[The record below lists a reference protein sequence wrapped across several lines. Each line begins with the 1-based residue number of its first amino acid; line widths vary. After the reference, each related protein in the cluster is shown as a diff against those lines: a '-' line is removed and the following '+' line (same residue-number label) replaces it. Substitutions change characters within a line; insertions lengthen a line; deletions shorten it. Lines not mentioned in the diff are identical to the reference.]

1 MFTNLR
7 PLFATAALLTCSTL
21 AAQTSRYGSHFASI
35 GNSWLGGTVFTSA
48 SLSTSVSGRGGPTT
62 RSGNAAFYAG
72 VDGKV
77 LTFTLHA
84 AQLDLAARN
93 TVVTSTV
100 TPPTQNAT
108 ASLRLQ
114 LAGFN
119 VWDRSVTTTGD
130 LGGIPQRT
138 YNLFGSSGVS
148 APVSV
153 GPFTIE
159 LGGNA
164 GVTLGAGAVVILPT
178 TAPEVRFLL
187 SANTAVL
194 ASCHVKAGAIGFY
207 AGVELQ
213 GRFAEQRVTVGLTA
227 NAITGFSG
235 SCYYEIQAMSLRL
248 IAFLEAFWH
257 RVYST
262 TLASWASGFVGR
274 PEHRRADPPG
284 APGLGAAL
292 CPDLHGYRRGI
303 ARR

>member
-1 MFTNLR
+1 MFSTIR
-7 PLFATAALLTCSTL
+7 PLFATAVLLTCSTL
-21 AAQTSRYGSHFASI
+21 AAQTSRYGSHYVSI
-35 GNSWLGGTVFTSA
+35 GNSWLGGAVFTSA
-48 SLSTSVSGRGGPTT
+48 SLNTSVSSRGGVTT
-62 RSGNAAFYAG
+62 RTGNAAFYAG

-77 LTFTLHA
+77 LTYTLHA

-93 TVVTSTV
+93 TVTTSNV
-100 TPPTQNAT
+100 MAPTQSAT

-114 LAGFN
+114 LCGIN

-138 YNLFGSSGVS
+138 YQLFGSAGIS
-148 APVSV
+148 APVQV
-153 GPFTIE
+153 GPFTVR

-187 SANTAVL
+187 SANTAIL
-194 ASCHVKAGAIGFY
+194 ASCHVKAGVAGFY

-227 NAITGFSG
+227 NAISGFSG
-235 SCYYEIQAMSLRL
+235 SCYYQIQAMSLRL
-248 IAFLEAFWH
+248 IAFLEAFWT

-262 TLASWASGFVGR
+262 TLASWGSGFVGR
-274 PEHRRADPPG
+274 
-284 APGLGAAL
+284 
-292 CPDLHGYRRGI
+292 DLLNL
-303 ARR
+303 